1 MGLFRFLLIVLIIY
15 LIFKAIFRIGKVFFN
30 NIDTTEHSKNSNSN
44 KKGKITII
52 KGKEKKKIIPDGYGE
67 YVDYEEV

>member
-30 NIDTTEHSKNSNSN
+30 NIDTTENSKSN

-52 KGKEKKKIIPDGYGE
+52 KGKEKKKIVPDGYGE